1 MRIKI
6 IHKRVPET
14 ASDCVSCVSV
24 GLLWRSSTNFFVSVV
39 VCWLFIRNRTAENI
53 LKWKI
58 KDRRAVVIS
67 QGLSSKLGNLAEVR
81 YLGNLLYLDCPS
93 HIDRQSP
100 MGGNCRQQLYIYI
113 FFFKCAQWSGRQTIG
128 DDWLFW
134 IFIFVQLKTMRHCME
149 IQARRQST
157 VIWAFLSVEKLFLMR
172 RKIIQIGLES
182 PSCYIF
188 LFWLMLIKSVQWG
201 TLKCS
206 ME

>member
-53 LKWKI
+53 LKWKV
-58 KDRRAVVIS
+58 KDRRAIVIS

-93 HIDRQSP
+93 HVDRQSP
-100 MGGNCRQQLYIYI
+100 MGGNCRQQLYFY
-113 FFFKCAQWSGRQTIG
+113 FFFNVLNDLEDRQLGMIDYSGYSSLYSWRQWDIAWKFRADGSQLSFE
-128 DDWLFW
+128 LF
-134 IFIFVQLKTMRHCME
+134 F
-149 IQARRQST
+149 
-157 VIWAFLSVEKLFLMR
+157 
-172 RKIIQIGLES
+172 
-182 PSCYIF
+182 
-188 LFWLMLIKSVQWG
+188 QW
-201 TLKCS
+201 KNYF
-206 ME
+206 